1 MNSALQQDFRNFQ
14 NPQQSDVVRSQIASN
29 ILVDFG
35 VINDITDGWAYVKTF
50 DLNSSGE
57 VKYVNA
63 EIVQAGTGIDAVA
76 PGMICLLIYPKSPIQ
91 SLAKHLI
98 YTGGSLYD
106 SRTAKCLPL
115 SCYES
120 GHPVSLQHAGKMLV
134 TATAKY
140 SITYDTDSITF
151 LSPNVYIR
159 LTDTEI
165 QFTHGTVH
173 LEIDSAGNLTKYT
186 GYGYNLQ
193 NKVLNW
199 KSKVEQKVDGE
210 IHIQTAETKNDNN
223 ESFGQTDIKC
233 DPAGSV
239 AIKTGVTKDNK
250 FATNIT
256 LQLDG
261 TITLASYANGT
272 EKASVVLKSDG
283 TVSITTTDKY
293 SIEGVGVSI
302 DGTSGKINIKNS
314 SASMYTDILK
324 PMFQK
329 LNTSLA
335 TQGSPGAHTVV
346 PNQFSTEA
354 SKLDSLME

>member
-35 VINDITDGWAYVKTF
+35 VISDITDGWAYVKTF
-50 DLNSSGE
+50 DLNSAGE

-120 GHPVSLQHAGKMLV
+120 GHPVSLQHAGKTLV
-134 TATAKY
+134 TATEKY
-140 SITYDTDSITF
+140 SITYAPDSITF
-151 LSPNVYIR
+151 LSPNVYLY

-173 LEIDSAGNLTKYT
+173 LEIDSTGNLTKYT
-186 GYGYNLQ
+186 GYGYDVQ
-193 NKVLNW
+193 NKVVNW
-199 KSKVEQKVDGE
+199 KSKVEQKADGE
-210 IHIQTAETKNDNN
+210 IHIQTAEAKNDNN

-233 DPAGSV
+233 DPEGSV
-239 AIKTGVTKDNK
+239 SIKTGITKDNK
-250 FATNIT
+250 FATDIT

-261 TITLASYANGT
+261 TITLASYKDG
-272 EKASVVLKSDG
+272 ESKASIVLKSDG

-293 SIEGVGVSI
+293 SISGVGVAI
-302 DGTSGKINIKNS
+302 DGTDGKVSIKNS

-324 PMFQK
+324 PMLQK

-346 PNQFSTEA
+346 PNQFNTEA
-354 SKLDSLME
+354 TKLDSLME